1 MNHSLR
7 TIPRIFPWTV
17 PITPFRPHV
26 TNPATQSSNPPDCVL
41 SAVVHTL
48 PTQRDFS
55 SIFPFTFTMVS
66 ETLAEK
72 AVANV
77 LNECRKCGSEPPA
90 VITSNGTMGNGATDN
105 PYDAVN
111 LPETTTQ
118 PGIEPP
124 SGQKGA
130 GTAED
135 PYDQGNAPGT
145 NS

>member
-1 MNHSLR
+1 M
-7 TIPRIFPWTV
+7 
-17 PITPFRPHV
+17 
-26 TNPATQSSNPPDCVL
+26 A
-41 SAVVHTL
+41 
-48 PTQRDFS
+48 
-55 SIFPFTFTMVS
+55 S

-72 AVANV
+72 AVANIID
-77 LNECRKCGSEPPA
+77 ESRKSGSEPPT
-90 VITSNGTMGNGATDN
+90 VIVGNDASDS
-105 PYDAVN
+105 PYDAGN

-135 PYDQGNAPGT
+135 PYDQGNAPGR

>member
-1 MNHSLR
+1 
-7 TIPRIFPWTV
+7 
-17 PITPFRPHV
+17 
-26 TNPATQSSNPPDCVL
+26 
-41 SAVVHTL
+41 
-48 PTQRDFS
+48 
-55 SIFPFTFTMVS
+55 MVS

-77 LNECRKCGSEPPA
+77 LNESRKSGSEPPA
-90 VITSNGTMGNGATDN
+90 VIMSNGAVSNGATSNGATANGATDS
-105 PYDAVN
+105 PYDAGN

-124 SGQKGA
+124 SGQNGA

-145 NS
+145 NP

>member
-1 MNHSLR
+1 M
-7 TIPRIFPWTV
+7 
-17 PITPFRPHV
+17 V
-26 TNPATQSSNPPDCVL
+26 T
-41 SAVVHTL
+41 
-48 PTQRDFS
+48 
-55 SIFPFTFTMVS
+55 

-90 VITSNGTMGNGATDN
+90 VITSNGAMGNGATDN
-105 PYDAVN
+105 PYDVVN

>member
-1 MNHSLR
+1 MAS
-7 TIPRIFPWTV
+7 
-17 PITPFRPHV
+17 
-26 TNPATQSSNPPDCVL
+26 D
-41 SAVVHTL
+41 
-48 PTQRDFS
+48 
-55 SIFPFTFTMVS
+55 
-66 ETLAEK
+66 TLAEK

-77 LNECRKCGSEPPA
+77 LNESRRSGAEPPA
-90 VITSNGTMGNGATDN
+90 VITGKDATGNGATDN
-105 PYDAVN
+105 PYNAGN

-130 GTAED
+130 GTVED

>member
-1 MNHSLR
+1 M
-7 TIPRIFPWTV
+7 
-17 PITPFRPHV
+17 
-26 TNPATQSSNPPDCVL
+26 A
-41 SAVVHTL
+41 
-48 PTQRDFS
+48 
-55 SIFPFTFTMVS
+55 S
-66 ETLAEK
+66 ETLAEE

-77 LNECRKCGSEPPA
+77 LHESRKTGSEPPT
-90 VITSNGTMGNGATDN
+90 VITSSGATDG
-105 PYDAVN
+105 PYDAGN

>member
-1 MNHSLR
+1 M
-7 TIPRIFPWTV
+7 
-17 PITPFRPHV
+17 
-26 TNPATQSSNPPDCVL
+26 A
-41 SAVVHTL
+41 
-48 PTQRDFS
+48 
-55 SIFPFTFTMVS
+55 S

-77 LNECRKCGSEPPA
+77 LNESRKCGSEPPA
-90 VITSNGTMGNGATDN
+90 VITSNGATVNGATDN
-105 PYDAVN
+105 PYYAGN

>member
-1 MNHSLR
+1 M
-7 TIPRIFPWTV
+7 
-17 PITPFRPHV
+17 
-26 TNPATQSSNPPDCVL
+26 A
-41 SAVVHTL
+41 
-48 PTQRDFS
+48 
-55 SIFPFTFTMVS
+55 S

-77 LNECRKCGSEPPA
+77 LNESRKSGSEPPA
-90 VITSNGTMGNGATDN
+90 VITSNGAVSNGATSNGATANGATDS
-105 PYDAVN
+105 PYDAGN

-124 SGQKGA
+124 SGQNGA

-145 NS
+145 NP